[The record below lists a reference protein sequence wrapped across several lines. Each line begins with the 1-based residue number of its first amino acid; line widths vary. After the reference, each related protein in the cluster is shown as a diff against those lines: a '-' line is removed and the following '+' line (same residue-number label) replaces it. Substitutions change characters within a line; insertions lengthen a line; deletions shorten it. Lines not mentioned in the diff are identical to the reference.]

1 MTKRFE
7 LGLARNYV
15 SDWTVLNAIR
25 EFMQNAIDEE
35 IAHPDNAYSVEYN
48 ENLKEMHIANKA
60 SVLEKSTMLL
70 GTTTKGVN
78 DIGGFGEG
86 YKLACLVML
95 RNGIKV
101 RFENYGKREIWNF
114 KFAKLKKYDYAES
127 LVCDVETQVFFKKVP
142 NNNLT
147 IVLTGITPEQHK
159 QYLDLLIDPSCE
171 AFETVFGRVLK
182 EHKYKGQ
189 VYVNGLYVTT
199 LPNFEFGYD
208 LKPAYLK
215 VGRDRNLVSEWDLS
229 KITKNMWIMIGD
241 SALIKNMLMKN
252 RADVAYLA
260 DEYGWNYTERTR
272 KQRTAIADE
281 IYIDIQ
287 KEYGND
293 VLFASSED
301 EKEKLEN
308 FTHKKVIF
316 MPTSIVN
323 IIKNASSIYKSVY
336 KDAVRKVQENA
347 ESEEYTVKE
356 KIYAWAQKRYIANS
370 YLHELFDILGDRV
383 DANANDIT
391 EELRN
396 ERIFTYQKNR
406 LMNTIYTQLTT
417 DTSNI
422 FEALGLE
429 DDYENEEEMLM
440 RAHDLVDNIY
450 HDIVSC
456 FSYDEKTAVSDHIG
470 NLLDEVGS
478 ACDRKVSEM
487 LSALKEQ

>member
-1 MTKRFE
+1 
-7 LGLARNYV
+7 
-15 SDWTVLNAIR
+15 
-25 EFMQNAIDEE
+25 
-35 IAHPDNAYSVEYN
+35 
-48 ENLKEMHIANKA
+48 
-60 SVLEKSTMLL
+60 
-70 GTTTKGVN
+70 
-78 DIGGFGEG
+78 
-86 YKLACLVML
+86 
-95 RNGIKV
+95 
-101 RFENYGKREIWNF
+101 
-114 KFAKLKKYDYAES
+114 
-127 LVCDVETQVFFKKVP
+127 
-142 NNNLT
+142 
-147 IVLTGITPEQHK
+147 
-159 QYLDLLIDPSCE
+159 
-171 AFETVFGRVLK
+171 
-182 EHKYKGQ
+182 
-189 VYVNGLYVTT
+189 
-199 LPNFEFGYD
+199 
-208 LKPAYLK
+208 
-215 VGRDRNLVSEWDLS
+215 
-229 KITKNMWIMIGD
+229 MWIMIGD

-260 DEYGWNYTERTR
+260 DEYGWNYTERTH

-281 IYIDIQ
+281 IYMDIQ

-356 KIYAWAQKRYIANS
+356 KIYAWAQKRCIANS

-417 DTSNI
+417 NTSNI
-422 FEALGLE
+422 FEALGLK
-429 DDYENEEEMLM
+429 DDYENEEEMLIK
-440 RAHDLVDNIY
+440 AHDLIDDIY

-456 FSYDEKTAVSDHIG
+456 FNYDEKTAVSDYMGDI
-470 NLLDEVGS
+470 LDEVNS

>member
-25 EFMQNAIDEE
+25 EFMQNAIDQAK
-35 IAHPDNAYSVEYN
+35 IRPDNAYSVEYN
-48 ENLKEMHIANKA
+48 EDLKEMRIANTA

-95 RNGIKV
+95 RNDIKV
-101 RFENYGKREIWNF
+101 RFENYGKKEIWNF

-127 LVCDVETQVFFKKVP
+127 LVCDVETQAFFKKVP

-147 IVLTGITPEQHK
+147 IVLTGITPKQYK
-159 QYLDLLIDPSCE
+159 QYLDLLISPSCE

-182 EHKYKGQ
+182 EHKYRGK

-229 KITKNMWIMIGD
+229 GITKNMWLMIGD
-241 SALIKNMLMKN
+241 SALIKSMLMQN
-252 RADVAYLA
+252 RADVTYLA
-260 DEYGWNYTERTR
+260 DEYGWNYTEHTR
-272 KQRTAIADE
+272 KQRTAIANE
-281 IYIDIQ
+281 IYRDIQ
-287 KEYGND
+287 KEYGNG
-293 VLFASSED
+293 VLLASSED

-308 FTHKKVIF
+308 STDKRVVF
-316 MPTSIVN
+316 MPDSVCNIVKKASD
-323 IIKNASSIYKSVY
+323 IYRHTIKEIQEDIQS
-336 KDAVRKVQENA
+336 KDC
-347 ESEEYTVKE
+347 TVKK

-370 YLHELFDILGDRV
+370 YLHELFDILGNRV
-383 DANANDIT
+383 DADANDIT
-391 EELRN
+391 EELRD
-396 ERIFTYQKNR
+396 EHIFTYQKSR
-406 LMNTIYTQLTT
+406 LMNIIYTQLTT

-440 RAHDLVDNIY
+440 RAHDLVDDIY

-478 ACDRKVSEM
+478 ACDRKVNEM
-487 LSALKEQ
+487 LNALKEQ

>member
-7 LGLARNYV
+7 IGLARDYV
-15 SDWTVLNAIR
+15 SNWTVLNAIR
-25 EFMQNAIDEE
+25 EFMQNAIDQAN
-35 IAHPDNAYSVEYN
+35 IRPDNAYSVEYN
-48 ENLKEMHIANKA
+48 EDLKEMRIANTA

-95 RNGIKV
+95 RNDIKV

-114 KFAKLKKYDYAES
+114 KFAKLKKYDYVES

-147 IVLTGITPEQHK
+147 IVLTGITPKQYK
-159 QYLDLLIDPSCE
+159 QYLDLLISPSCE

-182 EHKYKGQ
+182 EYKYRGK

-215 VGRDRNLVSEWDLS
+215 VGRDHNLVSEWDLS
-229 KITKNMWIMIGD
+229 KITKNMWLMIGD

-260 DEYGWNYTERTR
+260 DEYGWNYTEHTR

-281 IYIDIQ
+281 IYKDIQ
-287 KEYGND
+287 KKYGDD
-293 VLFASSED
+293 VIFASSED

-308 FTHKKVIF
+308 STHNKVIF
-316 MPTSIVN
+316 MPTSIIN
-323 IIKNASSIYKSVY
+323 IIKNASSIYKNVIS
-336 KDAVRKVQENA
+336 KIQENT

-383 DANANDIT
+383 NADANDIT
-391 EELRN
+391 DELRD
-396 ERIFTYQKNR
+396 ERIFEYQKSR

-417 DTSNI
+417 NTSNI
-422 FEALGLE
+422 FEALGLK
-429 DDYENEEEMLM
+429 DDYENEEEMLI
-440 RAHDLVDNIY
+440 RAHDLIDDIY

-456 FSYDEKTAVSDHIG
+456 FNYDEKTAISNYMGDI
-470 NLLDEVGS
+470 LDEINS
-478 ACDRKVSEM
+478 ACDRKVNEM